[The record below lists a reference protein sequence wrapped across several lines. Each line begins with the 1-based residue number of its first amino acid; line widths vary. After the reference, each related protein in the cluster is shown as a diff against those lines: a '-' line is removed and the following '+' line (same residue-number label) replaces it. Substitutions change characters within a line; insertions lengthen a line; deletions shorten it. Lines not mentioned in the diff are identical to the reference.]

1 VTLSIGDLDQHIR
14 PEGWAPD
21 PQHPANMRAF
31 YSPIDDVH
39 AVFKTIIGS
48 CRHSIALSMYGLD
61 DDELVGMI
69 AHLLDDPTV
78 YCQITLDSS
87 QAGGVHEKALLE
99 KYRHEFTGN
108 SVAIGRSERGAIV
121 HRKMV
126 LVDGLWY
133 LGGSTN
139 WSTSGETLQDNELV
153 VIQSAS
159 VVARAASVLSIAH
172 DAALQQMAKRASAA
186 AGTATASASDAP
198 AA

>member
-1 VTLSIGDLDQHIR
+1 MTLSIADLDQHIR

-21 PQHPANMRAF
+21 PQHPVNMRAF
-31 YSPIDDVH
+31 YAPIDDVH
-39 AVFKTIIGS
+39 GVLKTIIGS

-69 AHLLDDPTV
+69 AGLLDNPNI
-78 YCQITLDSS
+78 YCQVTLDSS
-87 QAGGVHEKALLE
+87 QAGGVHEKALLA
-99 KYRHEFTGN
+99 KYKHEFTGN

-121 HRKMV
+121 HRKMI

-133 LGGSTN
+133 IGGSTN

-172 DAALQQMAKRASAA
+172 DAALGQMAKRAKAA
-186 AGTATASASDAP
+186 TPEGTL
-198 AA
+198 